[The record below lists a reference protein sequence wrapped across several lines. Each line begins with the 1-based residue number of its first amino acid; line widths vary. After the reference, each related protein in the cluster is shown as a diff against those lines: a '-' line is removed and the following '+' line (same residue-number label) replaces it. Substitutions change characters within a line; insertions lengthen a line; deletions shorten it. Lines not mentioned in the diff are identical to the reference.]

1 MSRRP
6 PGFLIEKDCTLM
18 ELALL
23 KPPPSRPNE
32 LAKIKSSCQGGAKV
46 KNLSCTLPLL
56 CGSWEVTLTVT

>member
-32 LAKIKSSCQGGAKV
+32 LAKIKSSCQGGV
-46 KNLSCTLPLL
+46 KSEKLELHPAFAM
-56 CGSWEVTLTVT
+56 WEVTLTVT